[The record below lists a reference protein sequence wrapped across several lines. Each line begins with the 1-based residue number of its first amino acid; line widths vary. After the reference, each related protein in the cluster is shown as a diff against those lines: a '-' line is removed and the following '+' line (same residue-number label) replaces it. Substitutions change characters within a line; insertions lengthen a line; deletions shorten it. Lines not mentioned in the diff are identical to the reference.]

1 MPSPAIALAT
11 GIEST
16 CAINQSYSLFCWGSQ
31 SGEFDGSSNDI
42 LVPYLMDFNNSTLG
56 ESVAYSEQDIDGDGI
71 RNVLDLIIS
80 DDSDGDG
87 FNSSIDDFPNNPA
100 RWVSCPDGQWGRL
113 SCQNSSSGHF
123 SLQGSLFHESCTI
136 GNYQPDE
143 GRTICYEAS
152 SGYYVDEEAS
162 PGQYHCAPGF
172 YQNDLAQSSCTPSP
186 AGNYTNNQY
195 GDADDVSPTPLQ
207 SRSATY
213 GGQIG
218 NYSWSNDSGDLF
230 SIFVPRDTTVSVS
243 LTNSSSN
250 GDFSVSLYYY
260 DSSMAMSLISTS
272 DNSSQGGNV
281 ASVSTIGTSFT
292 NASSLLISVTPNNS
306 SSGNYSFT
314 LTLKSTLDNSAIGNQ
329 TESIDAEIQVGFF
342 QCQPGTYQ

>member
-1 MPSPAIALAT
+1 MCIRDRTYTVSAQNGPVTGSSSDIQLPNGRTASDIDGTSWHTCALLDNGSISCWGVNTHGQWGDGTCSSSSSSCSGTDGNVPSYALMPSPAIALAT

-87 FNSSIDDFPNNPA
+87 FNSSIDDFPDNPA

-143 GRTICYEAS
+143 GQTLCYEAS
-152 SGYYVDEEAS
+152 SGYFVDEEAS
-162 PGQYHCAPGF
+162 PDQQHCDPGF
-172 YQNDLAQSSCTPSP
+172 YQNDPHNHHAPPRQQEIIRTTNMGMRMMYLLLPFSLGAPPMTGKLETIRGLMTPVT
-186 AGNYTNNQY
+186 Y
-195 GDADDVSPTPLQ
+195 
-207 SRSATY
+207 SR
-213 GGQIG
+213 
-218 NYSWSNDSGDLF
+218 YSFREILPSQL
-230 SIFVPRDTTVSVS
+230 IS
-243 LTNSSSN
+243 LTQ
-250 GDFSVSLYYY
+250 FR
-260 DSSMAMSLISTS
+260 M
-272 DNSSQGGNV
+272 
-281 ASVSTIGTSFT
+281 GTLVLACT
-292 NASSLLISVTPNNS
+292 TTTP
-306 SSGNYSFT
+306 
-314 LTLKSTLDNSAIGNQ
+314 Q
-329 TESIDAEIQVGFF
+329 
-342 QCQPGTYQ
+342 

>member
-1 MPSPAIALAT
+1 MLANHSTGLRASSLVTPGYSACALFDNGSISCWGKTYTVSAQNGPVTGSSSDIQLPNGRTASDIDGTSWHTCALLDNGSISCWGVNTHGQWGDGTCSSSSSSCSGTDGNVPSYALMPSPAIALAT

-16 CAINQSYSLFCWGSQ
+16 CAINQSYYLFCWGSQ

-87 FNSSIDDFPNNPA
+87 FNSSIDDFPDNPA

-152 SGYYVDEEAS
+152 SGYYVDEDAS
-162 PGQYHCAPGF
+162 PGQHHCCLL
-172 YQNDLAQSSCTPSP
+172 YTSPSP
-186 AGNYTNNQY
+186 
-195 GDADDVSPTPLQ
+195 
-207 SRSATY
+207 
-213 GGQIG
+213 
-218 NYSWSNDSGDLF
+218 
-230 SIFVPRDTTVSVS
+230 RD
-243 LTNSSSN
+243 
-250 GDFSVSLYYY
+250 
-260 DSSMAMSLISTS
+260 
-272 DNSSQGGNV
+272 
-281 ASVSTIGTSFT
+281 
-292 NASSLLISVTPNNS
+292 
-306 SSGNYSFT
+306 
-314 LTLKSTLDNSAIGNQ
+314 
-329 TESIDAEIQVGFF
+329 
-342 QCQPGTYQ
+342 